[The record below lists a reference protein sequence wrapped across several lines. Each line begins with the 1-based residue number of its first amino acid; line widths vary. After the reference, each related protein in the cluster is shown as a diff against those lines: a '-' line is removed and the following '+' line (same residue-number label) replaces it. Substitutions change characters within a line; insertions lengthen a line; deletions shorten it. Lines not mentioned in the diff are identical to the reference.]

1 MKRDQS
7 YELIFWHQG
16 AMMAQSSR
24 SIYESLLAQNP
35 VKGLSELPI
44 ESIVSRV
51 VTSFPAAIRDGDRE
65 PETVEWRSDNGEDSF
80 TMTWSP
86 HHVRVEC
93 RQLAL
98 EHVTNLVDIA
108 ASFSCPLYD
117 PQSGRRFRLTE
128 P

>member
-16 AMMAQSSR
+16 AMMTQSSR
-24 SIYESLLAQNP
+24 SIYESLIKQDP
-35 VKGLSELPI
+35 VEGLSELPI
-44 ESIVSRV
+44 ENIVSRV
-51 VTSFPAAIRDGDRE
+51 MTSFPTAVRERDHV
-65 PETVEWRSDNGEDSF
+65 PETVVWSSDNGEDSF
-80 TMTWSP
+80 AMTWSP
-86 HHVRVEC
+86 LHVQVEC

-98 EHVTNLVDIA
+98 QHVTTLVDIA

-117 PQSGRRFRLTE
+117 PQSGRRFRLTR